1 LTWTVT
7 ASSAA
12 ESDLVEAIDWYEQQS
27 AGLGAQLLEEVAALR
42 ERLATNPFQVP
53 VLYRDARRA
62 SLRRFPYILIFRV
75 RDEEVRLLAVFHT
88 SRNPRRWRSRV
99 R

>member
-42 ERLATNPFQVP
+42 ERLATNPFQFP